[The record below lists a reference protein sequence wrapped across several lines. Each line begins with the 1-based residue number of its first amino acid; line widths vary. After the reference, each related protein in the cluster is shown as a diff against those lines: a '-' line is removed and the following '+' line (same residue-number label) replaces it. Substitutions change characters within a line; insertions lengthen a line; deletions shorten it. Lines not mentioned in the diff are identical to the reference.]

1 MLEKLSGLGP
11 LVDRLANRAI
21 WKLAGARRRLETEV
35 PLVSFTFDDVPDS
48 ALAAG
53 AAILEKYGARG
64 TFYIAGGLA
73 GQVEPD
79 RRLIT
84 PEGCSELLARGHEI
98 GCHTFAH
105 RRLRD
110 IAGLGTDLDRNAEY
124 LKQVGVSPAASN
136 FAFPYNAAWPLA
148 RAELR
153 RRYRTCRAGGEDI
166 NRGVVDPMM
175 LKGVEIRQ
183 PEDGAR
189 ALTRWIDDVAE
200 RPGWLIFFTHDIAA
214 QPTNYGCTPD
224 TFDHLVRYAAEKGCC
239 ILPVDSAADRI
250 GW

>member
-1 MLEKLSGLGP
+1 
-11 LVDRLANRAI
+11 
-21 WKLAGARRRLETEV
+21 
-35 PLVSFTFDDVPDS
+35 
-48 ALAAG
+48 
-53 AAILEKYGARG
+53 
-64 TFYIAGGLA
+64 
-73 GQVEPD
+73 
-79 RRLIT
+79 
-84 PEGCSELLARGHEI
+84 
-98 GCHTFAH
+98 
-105 RRLRD
+105 
-110 IAGLGTDLDRNAEY
+110 
-124 LKQVGVSPAASN
+124 
-136 FAFPYNAAWPLA
+136 LA

-200 RPGWLIFFTHDIAA
+200 RPGWLIFFTHDIAPR
-214 QPTNYGCTPD
+214 PTNYGCTPD